1 MYILID
7 ASWSSE
13 RLKYRFLKM
22 TNDYSKLGYRT
33 SVFTFSKTL
42 ERLSNR
48 DYYPLLK
55 DYDIGGSTALYDCI
69 EELCDLVDQECSTE
83 PFIVILTDGNDTSS
97 RSCQKVDLENLMFKL
112 RWKGWT
118 FEFPH
123 VNPFRKY
130 PLCF

>member
-7 ASWSSE
+7 ASWSAE
-13 RLKYRFLKM
+13 RLKYRFLK
-22 TNDYSKLGYRT
+22 TANDYSKLGYRT
-33 SVFTFSKTL
+33 TIFTFSKTL
-42 ERLSNR
+42 EQLS
-48 DYYPLLK
+48 DKEYYHLLD
-55 DYDIGGSTALYDCI
+55 DYDIGGATALYDCMD
-69 EELCDLVDQECSTE
+69 ELFEMVDQER

-97 RSCQKVDLENLMFKL
+97 TTCRKTDLENLMFKL

-123 VNPFRKY
+123 VNPFRKN